1 MGRTKSLHLQIRKK
15 RLTILRSYRRRETMY
30 VCWVG
35 DGRWIGWRGQREG
48 SSCYGGEDPSEA
60 GVETKEITRNQRPM
74 VPIVP
79 VFYHAVHCQHCLRLF
94 SDVIP
99 ETSVSVP
106 SSFKARHFVYKGQ
119 RLENSMNSDSLCCFP
134 RPCRPY

>member
-1 MGRTKSLHLQIRKK
+1 MGVGRTKSLHLQIRKK

-60 GVETKEITRNQRPM
+60 GVETKEITKNQRPM
-74 VPIVP
+74 VPTVP
-79 VFYHAVHCQHCLRLF
+79 VFTMLSIF
-94 SDVIP
+94 SSVYACSQ
-99 ETSVSVP
+99 TSYMKP
-106 SSFKARHFVYKGQ
+106 
-119 RLENSMNSDSLCCFP
+119 L
-134 RPCRPY
+134 